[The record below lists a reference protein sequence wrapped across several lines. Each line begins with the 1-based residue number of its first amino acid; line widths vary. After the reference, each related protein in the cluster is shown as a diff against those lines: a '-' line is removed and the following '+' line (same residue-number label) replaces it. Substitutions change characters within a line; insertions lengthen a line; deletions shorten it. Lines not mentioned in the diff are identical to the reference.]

1 MPHRTSR
8 RLSIRGSERLAER
21 ASRGPRLVLL
31 TGSLVTLISL
41 LILGPETRFA
51 RSAYALVMGLTLLL
65 ALSTAGIHRRL
76 GVIAGYAAGVLTLLA
91 VVALE
96 GGLPGASFGDLAVMA
111 ALVFAVPAAVLFGLR
126 DERTVN
132 LQTVFG
138 AIAVYLDIGLLFAL
152 LISIDVRVSSAAYF
166 AQHASSSMSE
176 RVYFSFV
183 TLATLGYGDL
193 TPAGGTGRLFSV
205 AESLLGSLYLV
216 TAVSLV
222 VSRVGS
228 ARQLQR

>member
-1 MPHRTSR
+1 M
-8 RLSIRGSERLAER
+8 
-21 ASRGPRLVLL
+21 LL
-31 TGSLVTLISL
+31 TASLVTLIGL

-51 RSAYALVMGLTLLL
+51 RSLYSLVMGLTIVL
-65 ALSTAGIHRRL
+65 ALSTAGVHRRL
-76 GVIAGYAAGVLTLLA
+76 GQVASIAAGALTLLA
-91 VVALE
+91 VAALE

-111 ALVFAVPAAVLFGLR
+111 ALVFAVPTAVLFGLR
-126 DERTVN
+126 GERTVN

-138 AIAVYLDIGLLFAL
+138 AIAVYLDIGLMFAL

-166 AQHASSSMSE
+166 AQQPDSSMSE

-193 TPAGGTGRLFSV
+193 TPAGGMGRLFSV

-228 ARQLQR
+228 TRQLRR